1 MLGVQEQAARLRL
14 IEKYV
19 ARWRLNRWSTNRDL
33 RVAADFDPSTFD
45 PKTLALSMR
54 PAGPVAPQ
62 KGQKGGAKLDGM
74 QSGVNGAAG
83 STVASGIPHPQRMMP
98 VRAGEVVNVMLWS
111 IRDGPDELKEWVRVI
126 RVTDDTK
133 TDGLIPCNCL
143 ANYGVIHRM
152 NEAAVM
158 LRATLRL
165 QARFVLKIS
174 KNRRSKLSSLYLLF
188 RK

>member
-1 MLGVQEQAARLRL
+1 MQEQAARLRL

-33 RVAADFDPSTFD
+33 RVATDFDPTTFD

-62 KGQKGGAKLDGM
+62 KGGAKLDSVV
-74 QSGVNGAAG
+74 SGINGAAA
-83 STVASGIPHPQRMMP
+83 SSAASGVPHPQRMMP

-111 IRDGPDELKEWVRVI
+111 IRDGPEELTEWVRVI

-165 QARFVLKIS
+165 QARCVLKME
-174 KNRRSKLSSLYLLF
+174 NRRAFVFLF
-188 RK
+188 

>member
-1 MLGVQEQAARLRL
+1 MTVLGVQEQAARLRL

-62 KGQKGGAKLDGM
+62 KGKVDGVVVV
-74 QSGVNGAAG
+74 SGVNGAAG
-83 STVASGIPHPQRMMP
+83 STGASGSIPHPQRMMP

-165 QARFVLKIS
+165 QARFVLKMPH
-174 KNRRSKLSSLYLLF
+174 RRSSCRL
-188 RK
+188 